1 MKIDVTKISGYESMT
16 AEEKLKALEEYSIP
30 EPDYSGYVRKEVF
43 DKTASEAAEWK
54 RKHNALLSEEEQA
67 KIAREEE
74 LTNLRNSVAQ
84 MTREKQIAQY
94 KAEYIAMGYSEQL
107 AAKSAEAAADG
118 DTATVFA
125 NQKAFLEAHDQALK
139 AGLLQNTPTPP
150 GGTGGSK
157 VWTKA
162 SIMEVKD
169 PRERQKLISEHI
181 DLFMN

>member
-1 MKIDVTKISGYESMT
+1 MKIDVTKISGYSDMS
-16 AEEKLKALEEYSIP
+16 AEEKLKALEEYNIP
-30 EPDYSGYVRKEVF
+30 DPDYSGYVRKEVF

-94 KAEYIAMGYSEQL
+94 KAEYIALGYSEAL

-118 DTATVFA
+118 DTATVLA
-125 NQKAFLEAHDQALK
+125 NQKAFLEAHDLAIK
-139 AGLLQNTPTPP
+139 AGLMQNTPTPP
-150 GGTGGSK
+150 GGTGGSQA
-157 VWTKA
+157 WTKA
-162 SIMEVKD
+162 KIMEVKD
-169 PRERQKLISEHI
+169 TRERQRLIQENI
-181 DLFMN
+181 DLFI

>member
-16 AEEKLKALEEYSIP
+16 AEEKLKALEEYNLP
-30 EPDYSGYVRKEVF
+30 DPDYTGYVRKEVF

-74 LTNLRNSVAQ
+74 LNNLRNSVAQ

-94 KAEYIAMGYSEQL
+94 KAEYIAMGYSDQL
-107 AAKSAEAAADG
+107 ATKSAEAAADG

-125 NQKAFLEAHDQALK
+125 NQKAFIEAHDQALR
-139 AGLLQNTPTPP
+139 AGLLQSTPTPP
-150 GGTGGSK
+150 GGTGGST
-157 VWTKA
+157 VWTKDK
-162 SIMEVKD
+162 IMAIKD
-169 PRERQKLISEHI
+169 ARERQTLIQENLE
-181 DLFMN
+181 LFI